1 MTVAVTKFKR
11 GSATIIFSKNSSSF
25 FYSEVLFSICH
36 ILSTIQCRA
45 KAVRPI
51 LFLVL
56 G

>member
-11 GSATIIFSKNSSSF
+11 GYAAIILARTVLF